1 MLWRGR
7 KATGPRAESRAGT
20 GAEITPETGGQP
32 EPARDEDDKTPMTAS
47 IAYKGKTIYDLPVSR
62 SPDIPSVFF
71 MSVHKSGSTLM
82 NNMIRAACEML
93 EYEFVDIQSHFFNTG
108 ISDADI
114 PADTSAI
121 FKPQGYVYSGFRYF
135 PNQYE
140 IPCLNDCPLIV
151 LVRDPRDAVV
161 SQYFSLSQSHPMP
174 GKDADDKLYRHME
187 EQRKKTLGSDINEF
201 ALREVGSFVKKL
213 ETYSELLKTHPK
225 ARLFQYEE
233 IIYMKKKWIMSML
246 NFLEWQMKPG
256 QPMSLANRFNVV
268 PKQEDAS
275 KHIRQVHP
283 QNYMTKLSPE
293 TIAEINRKYSAT
305 LLRYNYI

>member
-1 MLWRGR
+1 MARNRTLWPGR
-7 KATGPRAESRAGT
+7 MGMRRRTEHTAPMTGHTSGD
-20 GAEITPETGGQP
+20 GN
-32 EPARDEDDKTPMTAS
+32 DKDDISMTAS
-47 IAYKGKTIYDLPVSR
+47 IAYKGKTIYELPASR
-62 SPDIPSVFF
+62 SPDIPSAFF

-82 NNMIRAACEML
+82 NNMIRAACQML
-93 EYEFVDIQSHFFNTG
+93 DYEFVDIQSHFFNTG
-108 ISDADI
+108 VSDSDI
-114 PADTSAI
+114 PSETSEI
-121 FKPQGYVYSGFRYF
+121 FKPKGYVYSGFRYF
-135 PNQYE
+135 PNQYD

-174 GKDADDKLYRHME
+174 GKDADDKLFKHME
-187 EQRKKTLGSDINEF
+187 EQRKATLGSDINEF

-213 ETYSELLKTHPK
+213 ETYSEILKTHPK

-233 IIYMKKKWIMSML
+233 VIYMKKKWLMSML
-246 NFLEWQMKPG
+246 NFLEWKMKPG
-256 QPMSLANRFNVV
+256 QPMNLANRFNVV
-268 PKQEDAS
+268 PKAEDAS

-293 TIAEINRKYSAT
+293 TIAEINKTYAST